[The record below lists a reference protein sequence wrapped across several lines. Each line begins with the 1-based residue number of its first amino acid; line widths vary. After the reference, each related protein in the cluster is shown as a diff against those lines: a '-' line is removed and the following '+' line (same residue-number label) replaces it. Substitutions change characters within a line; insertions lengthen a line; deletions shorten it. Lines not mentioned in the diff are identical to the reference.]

1 MVIAYANSISGVVLD
16 RINYNRVKDA
26 HRLQILSEVSTY
38 RAQLESIL
46 VSNIQLVRGLGVAV
60 AAEPNLQQERF
71 EQIASPFFD
80 TSNELRNIGG
90 APNMIIHMTYPLKGN
105 EKALGLNFLAK
116 KTNVQMQLEHAIQY
130 DIMAGPLTLM
140 QGD

>member
-1 MVIAYANSISGVVLD
+1 MSPPRNNKNKVHNFKRTFWLSLTLIVLVSFILD

-26 HRLQILSEVSTY
+26 HRLQTLSEVSTY

-60 AAEPNLQQERF
+60 AAEPDLQQARF
-71 EQIASPFFD
+71 EQIAGPLFK

-90 APNMIIHMTYPLKGN
+90 API
-105 EKALGLNFLAK
+105 
-116 KTNVQMQLEHAIQY
+116 
-130 DIMAGPLTLM
+130 
-140 QGD
+140 